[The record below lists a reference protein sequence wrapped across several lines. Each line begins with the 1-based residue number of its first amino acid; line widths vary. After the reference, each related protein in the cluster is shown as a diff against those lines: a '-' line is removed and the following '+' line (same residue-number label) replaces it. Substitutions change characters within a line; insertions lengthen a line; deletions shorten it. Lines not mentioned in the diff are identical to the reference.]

1 MKEKSSSLSAG
12 QASDGGGPSG
22 PSVDSSSELERS
34 TLELRRS
41 LELSRCSTD
50 VDSVYED
57 RRLLGGC
64 FPTEAALLSGDDGD
78 SGPKLHRRQETT
90 ALTEGPRTLNPKPGV
105 VDTWRR
111 VFRLRGQQGSSSQQ
125 QWPGDTCTGGKG
137 EPRAKPGVMAAH
149 LESLGKEAEA
159 GESGVGDQPG
169 LCKQPPVPPLKKE
182 REIKQN
188 KSEGQNELWGG
199 VG

>member
-41 LELSRCSTD
+41 LELSCCSTD

-64 FPTEAALLSGDDGD
+64 FPAEAALLSGDDGD

-90 ALTEGPRTLNPKPGV
+90 ALTEGPRTLSPKPGV

-111 VFRLRGQQGSSSQQ
+111 VFRLRGQQGFSSQQ

-137 EPRAKPGVMAAH
+137 EPRAKPGGMAAH

-159 GESGVGDQPG
+159 GESGLETNLVYISNH
-169 LCKQPPVPPLKKE
+169 LCPHSKKE
-182 REIKQN
+182 EK
-188 KSEGQNELWGG
+188 
-199 VG
+199 